1 MEDIPDACAS
11 CSMLWWGISQP
22 SSLQVKFLLQDFVVW
37 PCSRHLKQALF
48 SWTNLTFSDADLLSK
63 ALHLYMGCP
72 WWLGCIQQGG
82 FSLLDFLSSNN
93 VCDKWLGSLIFSLR
107 SQNLYSILSLNSS
120 SRFRWV
126 GKLSLAI
133 PGCVL
138 LVAIFIYSFSMGSGS
153 FSSIILMMVELLISF
168 SRSRLFRSIC
178 AFLITFTISSIPLT
192 SASTL
197 FFSFFIS
204 DIIAST
210 SLPSSPFFLSSRSHI
225 CSMFSSKPY
234 SILYFLLHQIE
245 VPLYKCFLTRLVEWF
260 DVLYKFL
267 F

>member
-1 MEDIPDACAS
+1 M
-11 CSMLWWGISQP
+11 
-22 SSLQVKFLLQDFVVW
+22 QDFVVW

-48 SWTNLTFSDADLLSK
+48 SRTNLIFSDADLLSK

-72 WWLGCIQQGG
+72 WWLGCIQQGS

-93 VCDKWLGSLIFSLR
+93 VCDKWLGSLILSLR
-107 SQNLYSILSLNSS
+107 WQNLYSILSLNTS

-126 GKLSLAI
+126 GKLSFAI

-138 LVAIFIYSFSMGSGS
+138 LIAIFIYSFSMGSGS

-168 SRSRLFRSIC
+168 SRSRLFRSIN
-178 AFLITFTISSIPLT
+178 AFLITFIISSIPLA
-192 SASTL
+192 SACTL
-197 FFSFFIS
+197 LFSFFIS

-210 SLPSSPFFLSSRSHI
+210 SLPSSPFFFSSRSHI

-234 SILYFLLHQIE
+234 SILHFLLHQIE
-245 VPLYKCFLTRLVEWF
+245 VPLYKRFLTRLVEWF
-260 DVLYKFL
+260 DVL
-267 F
+267 

>member
-11 CSMLWWGISQP
+11 CSMLWWGIPQP

-133 PGCVL
+133 PGWVL
-138 LVAIFIYSFSMGSGS
+138 LVAIFIYSFSMGSGG

-234 SILYFLLHQIE
+234 SILYFLTSSHRSAFVQML
-245 VPLYKCFLTRLVEWF
+245 P
-260 DVLYKFL
+260 D
-267 F
+267 